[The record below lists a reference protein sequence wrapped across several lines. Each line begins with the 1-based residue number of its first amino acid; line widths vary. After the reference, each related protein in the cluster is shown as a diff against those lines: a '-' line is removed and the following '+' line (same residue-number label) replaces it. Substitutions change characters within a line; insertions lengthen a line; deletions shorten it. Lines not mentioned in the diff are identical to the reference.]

1 MTRKTW
7 MAKLGEAT
15 TLASTTPV
23 YNPFEGLRHVN
34 NEPKVKETRSLR
46 IDPSLRLEPA
56 PAPKRRR
63 RGCHAKQ
70 VQDPTCFDP
79 EICAL
84 RIRQRVPGRMFSHFN
99 ATTHEEY
106 TRADVLSASIPRPV
120 PRRPTKR
127 SAVNL
132 NELEP
137 RKRANVPAL
146 DASLIRASPPLPP
159 LGGGEPGAAP
169 GPRDGAAPAVLP
181 PAAAPPSLWTWG
193 VTAIGATLRT
203 TCNFVLQRV
212 RSARA
217 PGSDESIT

>member
-1 MTRKTW
+1 MTRKTR

-159 LGGGEPGAAP
+159 GRARGGAGPQRRRRPRGLAP
-169 GPRDGAAPAVLP
+169 CSRPPVPLDVGGDRD
-181 PAAAPPSLWTWG
+181 WG
-193 VTAIGATLRT
+193 YTKDDL
-203 TCNFVLQRV
+203 
-212 RSARA
+212 
-217 PGSDESIT
+217 